1 MAEPTAATGGS
12 ASAFRQA
19 VSGGGLGAALPVAN
33 APAAAP
39 ANDNSPA
46 RQQRQ
51 APVVAPG
58 DDPSVAEQLLE
69 GDDEG
74 IDGLGEAAEA
84 AEPDDDAPAVDPLE
98 EAFHT
103 NEKGEVLKMRDL
115 VESLKKGV
123 VPEGLHEHV
132 KFEMTVNG
140 TRMVL
145 SAKELG
151 GGYMRHKDYTQKTQ
165 AVQEQRRENEAFQNS
180 FDQSCERAAKD
191 PTGNEL
197 RKLLRKMNLGEAA
210 ERMAASIAQEYYQME
225 SMTEGE
231 RKAHLRARM
240 LEEQLETARERA
252 AMNQETERDKKRR
265 QQQQAFQR
273 EYDNL
278 RPTAMQRAQLKG
290 TPREEKEYRTQ
301 LGILLREPGAS
312 LTLDLCTQA
321 AQAAR
326 EVLMD
331 EAQQYRQETQ
341 AAPTSPAAAQVA
353 AQNQARQQPQQ
364 GLSPRRAAPAPM
376 AGGIANSAT
385 GGTPGAFRKH
395 LARLNGAR

>member
-1 MAEPTAATGGS
+1 MAGEATAATGGS

-33 APAAAP
+33 VPAAAP
-39 ANDNSPA
+39 ANDTSPA

-51 APVVAPG
+51 APVVQPG

-69 GDDEG
+69 GEDEG
-74 IDGLGEAAEA
+74 IEGLGEAADA

-123 VPEGLHEHV
+123 VPEALHDQV

-151 GGYMRHKDYTQKTQ
+151 GGYMRHADYTKKTQ
-165 AVQEQRRENEAFQNS
+165 AVQEQRRENEAFANQ
-180 FDQSCERAAKD
+180 FDQSCERASKD
-191 PTGNEL
+191 PTGQEL
-197 RKLLRKMNLGEAA
+197 RKLLRKMNLGEAL
-210 ERMAASIAQEYYQME
+210 ERAAASIATEYHAME
-225 SMTEGE
+225 SMTPGE
-231 RKAHLRARM
+231 RQAHLRARM

-252 AMNQETERDKKRR
+252 AMNQESERDKKRR
-265 QQQQAFQR
+265 AQQQSFQR
-273 EYDNL
+273 EYENL
-278 RPTAMQRAQLKG
+278 TPTALQRAQLKR
-290 TPREEKEYRTQ
+290 TPRMEQEYRTQ
-301 LGILLREPGAS
+301 LGILLREPGA
-312 LTLDLCTQA
+312 TLNLDVCTQA

-326 EVLMD
+326 EVLT
-331 EAQQYRQETQ
+331 EQAQLHQQETQ
-341 AAPTSPAAAQVA
+341 AATSPAAAQVA
-353 AQNQARQQPQQ
+353 AQAQARQQPQ
-364 GLSPRRAAPAPM
+364 GLSPRRAAPAPV
-376 AGGIANSAT
+376 AGAGMANSNT

-395 LARLNGAR
+395 LARLNGGR